1 MFGLS
6 SIFSAMANRISSS
19 ITGDLQK
26 QIARV
31 VNSWN
36 SHSQNP
42 AGGGSGGRSSSPV
55 WQPKSPSAGFSLPVQ
70 AMQWAMG
77 KASSPISRGVQSL
90 AKWQYARAKN
100 RFQKSRSAVLS
111 QKNYNANGGKSPA
124 NPNAKKPGSSAAKKP
139 NSSPI
144 LDWFSTVNDW
154 INAHK
159 LKKEEK
165 QAASYD
171 ANKAQMKFAGQ
182 NVRDSMAW
190 KPKGFFE
197 KLMDKIEGNK
207 PAQHRIDPSSLNA
220 STPQGIV
227 QQMQNSLGE
236 KSNADQRN
244 MRWKLSRQT
253 PFALIGR
260 AQKLAGRAAAN
271 WKTAEEKR
279 VKLKGV
285 YDNAK
290 KRFFN
295 APAKGTPG
303 YNPKKTTSLFTQ
315 MGIARKAYQG
325 AESKAA
331 AGLERLTQTTRM
343 YSQSTSAMAGSL
355 RFVGTAVAK
364 AGGTILAGIQTFIS
378 TPRIAETLAESG
390 MEARRWTAEYSSRA
404 GVAFNNYDLAS
415 QSLNFAHAEQ
425 TAPSTVAFSKELL
438 TAKSNLVKFKIWT
451 DNMVTDAG
459 TLALRGWNLAGK
471 ATQSLTDIAVGPWGM
486 DKEFWDQEKKRREQD
501 AKDILNKGSDTF
513 QMVFSGWQGV
523 DKDKKDA
530 RNNSKEKKPLPPL
543 K

>member
-42 AGGGSGGRSSSPV
+42 AGGGSGGRSSSPAY
-55 WQPKSPSAGFSLPVQ
+55 QPKSPSAGFSLPVQ

-77 KASSPISRGVQSL
+77 KANTPVSRGVQLL
-90 AKWQYARAKN
+90 AKWQYARTKN

-111 QKNYNANGGKSPA
+111 QKNYNAAGGKAP
-124 NPNAKKPGSSAAKKP
+124 NPNSKNSGSSTAKKP

-154 INAHK
+154 LNAHK
-159 LKKEEK
+159 AKKEEK

-171 ANKAQMKFAGQ
+171 ANKAQMKSAGQ

-197 KLMDKIEGNK
+197 NLMDKIEGNK
-207 PAQHRIDPSSLNA
+207 PAQHRVDPSSLNA

-244 MRWKLSRQT
+244 VRWKLSRQT

-260 AQKLAGRAAAN
+260 AQKLAGRTAAN

-279 VKLKGV
+279 IKLKSV
-285 YDNAK
+285 YENTK

-295 APAKGTPG
+295 APAKGKPG
-303 YNPKKTTSLFTQ
+303 YNPTRTTSLFTQ

-390 MEARRWTAEYSSRA
+390 MENRRWTAAYSSRA

-438 TAKSNLVKFKIWT
+438 TAKSNLVKFKIAT
-451 DNMVTDAG
+451 DNAITDAG
-459 TLALRGWNLAGK
+459 TLGLRYWNFLQQKAQGLAD
-471 ATQSLTDIAVGPWGM
+471 ATFGPSGM
-486 DKEFWDQEKKRREQD
+486 GKEFWDQEKKRREQD
-501 AKDILNKGSDTF
+501 AKDILNKGSNTF